1 MKYEVQI
8 TRISYSTESFFVD
21 AESEEEA
28 RGKGLEKAYDTVF
41 YEDTAEYEEGMCRET
56 NEE

>member
-28 RGKGLEKAYDTVF
+28 KGKGLEKAYDTAF
-41 YEDTAEYEEGMCRET
+41 YEDTAEYEVGACRET
-56 NEE
+56 N